1 MGQDTVPVAS
11 SLVGAVTERNA
22 ERDALHGGGSGA
34 KADKHLTVTKT
45 KSDGSLKDGFL
56 ATAQAVHAVGHKA
69 KEAIKEACV
78 MSLRP
83 QSMSFHPSGV
93 ETATTGNDHSSPA
106 TATNSG
112 SLARQA
118 KHVAPLQISA
128 AQIHSEASP
137 YPDNTL
143 HVASD
148 PSKNTWPRPSPSVS
162 PGGSS
167 TFPRSDRRPS
177 VTVTE
182 SHRSG
187 VSPARRAAGGSVSTR
202 DIKKFIKAF
211 PEVSAHDEEHLEAI
225 YSCALDREGL
235 WHGKMFL
242 TSQHLCFSGTHFT
255 KSAKIILSYPE
266 ITGVEKKNSGGM
278 FPNALRMT
286 VDPDR
291 KYVFTAFL
299 KRDSAYADIMNLW
312 RNVVSPLT
320 AAEKSAAFADEVH
333 DADVPHDASDGSMSH
348 SPVGGET
355 VQSLS
360 APYIV
365 YNDEDTE
372 SESEGPVNIED
383 GSGTVADTA
392 PHEDKAAEMQ
402 EEVRAKLLE
411 PVDCDKLVAPLGRLR
426 GSNSEPDISNLMV
439 AGQSSNSI
447 APLMVPGG
455 LTRPNR
461 ASTTIASGIGF
472 IKKMLPGERVRS
484 DSNPAAIEQ
493 AIGQLLNGEKYA
505 PAAAH
510 SARSQQASPC
520 LPGSR
525 GKLLRRISQK
535 RSAAGTE
542 ENASSLT
549 IARVLE
555 DHSENIGGSSSDN
568 VTLAVATVSAPA
580 RPVAPV
586 GCDCSSHLEYGAVD
600 TVLDMDVE
608 DLFAK
613 IFMSSPELVRE
624 AHKRRDTHDV
634 VFDAW
639 TLDPQTNQ
647 PVSRDVSYTVS
658 YKPPML
664 SKQTT
669 GGYEKQIILK
679 YIPYSAY
686 VVECTVKTPKAPY
699 GEFFTPV
706 TRYCITHAGPG
717 KARLKVTVKVDF
729 TKRLMWKSQIESA
742 TAEGMKGYCAELLTL
757 LKKSTT
763 TNANAQPDGK
773 AAMLAETVETAPAD
787 PSPST
792 SLTHQSGAA
801 ESLDIR
807 IESGL
812 FSRIFGFLTRGPD
825 AARSDTTAT
834 TADTAVRRRREK
846 RTAIAALST
855 LAILLTLGLAITALN
870 MYWMVAVGRRL
881 DHTISGLERVR
892 DLVASNRM
900 LGAEPAI
907 APPVVPK
914 AVPFAEER
922 QRTQARARNLERA
935 HEKLDRMHALLNAA
949 HRRAAN
955 LAYSITDANAR
966 IQDAVRGVD
975 ALLGEPEFSQ
985 VSQDSL
991 RTQQQSAAYSEPAH
1005 LERHSASSSSA
1016 SGDLA
1021 DKPAPLATALSPQ
1034 ADSSQSPHGPVL
1046 PLDALDTPRVQ
1057 QPQI

>member
-1 MGQDTVPVAS
+1 MGQDTAPVAS

-22 ERDALHGGGSGA
+22 ERDGLHGGGSGA
-34 KADKHLTVTKT
+34 KVDKHHSVQKT

-83 QSMSFHPSGV
+83 QSISFHPSGV
-93 ETATTGNDHSSPA
+93 DAATTGSDHSSLA

-112 SLARQA
+112 SLPRQT
-118 KHVAPLQISA
+118 KNVAPLQISA
-128 AQIHSEASP
+128 AQVHSEASP
-137 YPDNTL
+137 FLDNTL

-148 PSKNTWPRPSPSVS
+148 PSKNTWPRSSPSES
-162 PGGSS
+162 PAGSS

-177 VTVTE
+177 ATVTE
-182 SHRSG
+182 PHRTA

-255 KSAKIILSYPE
+255 KSAKIIISYPE

-291 KYVFTAFL
+291 KV
-299 KRDSAYADIMNLW
+299 
-312 RNVVSPLT
+312 PLT
-320 AAEKSAAFADEVH
+320 NMITGLAPSLAEKSAAFADEVH
-333 DADVPHDASDGSMSH
+333 DVDVPHDVSDGSTSH
-348 SPVGGET
+348 SPAGGST
-355 VQSLS
+355 VHSTS

-372 SESEGPVNIED
+372 SESEAPVNLED
-383 GSGTVADTA
+383 SNGAVAETA
-392 PHEDKAAEMQ
+392 PHEDKVAEMQ

-411 PVDCDKLVAPLGRLR
+411 PVDCDKLAAPLGRLR
-426 GSNSEPDISNLMV
+426 GSNSEPDISNLMA
-439 AGQSSNSI
+439 AGQSSNST
-447 APLMVPGG
+447 APLIISGSY
-455 LTRPNR
+455 TRPNR

-484 DSNPAAIEQ
+484 DSNPAAIEL
-493 AIGQLLNGEKYA
+493 AIGQLLSGEKYA
-505 PAAAH
+505 PA
-510 SARSQQASPC
+510 SAQSPRSQQASPC
-520 LPGSR
+520 MSGSR

-535 RSAAGTE
+535 RGAAGTE
-542 ENASSLT
+542 ENTSSLT

-555 DHSENIGGSSSDN
+555 DHSEDAGGTTSDSAIP
-568 VTLAVATVSAPA
+568 TAAAVSAPA
-580 RPVAPV
+580 RPAAPV
-586 GCDCSSHLEYGAVD
+586 SCECSSHLEYGAVD
-600 TVLDMDVE
+600 TVLDLDVE
-608 DLFAK
+608 DLFSK
-613 IFMSSPELVRE
+613 LFMSGAELVSE

-634 VFDAW
+634 VFEAW
-639 TLDPQTNQ
+639 ALDPQTNQ

-669 GGYEKQIILK
+669 GGYEKQIVLK
-679 YIPYSAY
+679 CVPRSAY
-686 VVECTVKTPKAPY
+686 VVECTIKTPKAPY
-699 GEFFTPV
+699 GEFFSPV

-717 KARLKVTVKVDF
+717 KARLRVTLKVDF

-742 TAEGMKGYCAELLTL
+742 TAEGMKSFCAELVTL
-757 LKKSTT
+757 LKSTT
-763 TNANAQPDGK
+763 TTANNAQSDSK
-773 AAMLAETVETAPAD
+773 AEGLAGRVETASAD
-787 PSPST
+787 PSPT
-792 SLTHQSGAA
+792 ALTTHKTGAGVT
-801 ESLDIR
+801 LDTR
-807 IESGL
+807 SESGL
-812 FSRIFGFLTRGPD
+812 FSPIFGFFTPGP
-825 AARSDTTAT
+825 ASAHSDSTAT
-834 TADTAVRRRREK
+834 AADTAARRRREK

-855 LAILLTLGLAITALN
+855 LALLLTLGLAITALN
-870 MYWMVAVGRRL
+870 MYWMVAVGHRL

-892 DLVASNRM
+892 DLVTSNRIS
-900 LGAEPAI
+900 AAKPAI
-907 APPVVPK
+907 APPVAPK
-914 AVPFAEER
+914 AAPFPDEQ
-922 QRTQARARNLERA
+922 QRYQARARNLERA
-935 HEKLDRMHALLNAA
+935 HEKLNRMHALLNAA

-966 IQDAVRGVD
+966 IQDAVRGLNGV
-975 ALLGEPEFSQ
+975 LGETEFSHTPRDPARGQ
-985 VSQDSL
+985 QQQQQ
-991 RTQQQSAAYSEPAH
+991 QQQSASPREPEQQHQHRAATS
-1005 LERHSASSSSA
+1005 SASS
-1016 SGDLA
+1016 DMA
-1021 DKPAPLATALSPQ
+1021 DKPGSPTSDNALASL
-1034 ADSSQSPHGPVL
+1034 ADSSPSTDDPALPVAAA
-1046 PLDALDTPRVQ
+1046 DIPRAEEH
-1057 QPQI
+1057 

>member
-34 KADKHLTVTKT
+34 KAEKHLSVTKT

-112 SLARQA
+112 SLPRQA

-128 AQIHSEASP
+128 AQMHSEASP

-177 VTVTE
+177 VTVSE

-187 VSPARRAAGGSVSTR
+187 VAPARRAAGGSVSTR

-333 DADVPHDASDGSMSH
+333 DADVPHDASDGSLSH

-355 VQSLS
+355 VQSIS

-372 SESEGPVNIED
+372 SESEGPVNVED

-447 APLMVPGG
+447 APLIIPGG

-510 SARSQQASPC
+510 SARSQQASPS
-520 LPGSR
+520 LSGSR

-535 RSAAGTE
+535 RAAAGTE
-542 ENASSLT
+542 ENTSSLT

-555 DHSENIGGSSSDN
+555 DHSEDISGISSDN
-568 VTLAVATVSAPA
+568 VTPVVAAVSTPA

-613 IFMSSPELVRE
+613 IFMSSPEIVRE

-669 GGYEKQIILK
+669 GGYEKQIVLK
-679 YIPYSAY
+679 YIPCSVY

-699 GEFFTPV
+699 GEFFSPV

-742 TAEGMKGYCAELLTL
+742 TAEGMKGYCAELVTL
-757 LKKSTT
+757 LKNTT
-763 TNANAQPDGK
+763 TSVNAQPDGK
-773 AAMLAETVETAPAD
+773 AVMLAGAVETSPAD

-792 SLTHQSGAA
+792 SLTQQKQSGAA
-801 ESLDIR
+801 DSLNTR

-812 FSRIFGFLTRGPD
+812 FSRIFGVLTRGPD

-834 TADTAVRRRREK
+834 TVDTAVRRRREK

-900 LGAEPAI
+900 SGAEPAI

-914 AVPFAEER
+914 AAPFAEEQ

-966 IQDAVRGVD
+966 IQDAVRGVN
-975 ALLGEPEFSQ
+975 AFLREPEFSQ
-985 VSQDSL
+985 VPQDSL
-991 RTQQQSAAYSEPAH
+991 RKQQQSAASSEPAH

-1016 SGDLA
+1016 GDDLT
-1021 DKPAPLATALSPQ
+1021 DKPGLSP
-1034 ADSSQSPHGPVL
+1034 SPHSPAL
-1046 PLDALDTPRVQ
+1046 PQDALDTPRVQ